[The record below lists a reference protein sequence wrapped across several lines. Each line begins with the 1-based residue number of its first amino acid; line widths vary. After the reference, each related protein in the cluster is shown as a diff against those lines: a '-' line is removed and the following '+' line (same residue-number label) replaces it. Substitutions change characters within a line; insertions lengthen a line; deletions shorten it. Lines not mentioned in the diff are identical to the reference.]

1 MTEIRATIT
10 RVKGSLL
17 RRPGLPALL
26 VLAALAAAACGTE
39 ADAPDSTTA
48 AATGAQEVQTTSAA
62 NSSAA
67 EAQAAQT
74 VAVSAP
80 AASVAP
86 RAVTSQAAPQQTETE
101 APQQTLA
108 VGDILAAVE
117 EVLAGLYE
125 RSLPSIV
132 HIHVAVQADDAL
144 PFRFQQTPD
153 DPFRRGSG
161 SGFVWDTEGHIV
173 TNNHVVEDA
182 ATVTVFFADGTEVKA
197 EVIGR
202 DPDSDLA
209 VIKVDLPAEKLHPL
223 PLGSSEDLRVGQF
236 AIALGNPFGQ
246 DFTMTSGIIS
256 GLGRTISGG
265 ASPYSIPKVV
275 QTDAPINPGNSGG
288 PLLDGEGRVVGIN
301 TQILSRTGSSSGVG
315 LSVPIDLAKRI
326 VPSLIEDGA
335 YTYSWIGIRATSVRG
350 ELAEALGLP
359 RETRGVLVIEAVEDG
374 PAATAG
380 LLGSEETVEV
390 DGFDYPSG
398 GDLIIAADGTTVR
411 ELEDLIIYL
420 IERTR
425 PGDTISLSVLRDGEQ
440 EHVDVVLGAR
450 PTEDEAPEEG

>member
-1 MTEIRATIT
+1 MTEKRATIT
-10 RVKGSLL
+10 RAKDYLL
-17 RRPGLPALL
+17 RRPTLPALL
-26 VLAALAAAACGTE
+26 MVVALAAAACGTE
-39 ADAPDSTTA
+39 ADATDSPA
-48 AATGAQEVQTTSAA
+48 ASAAQAQET
-62 NSSAA
+62 
-67 EAQAAQT
+67 QA

-86 RAVTSQAAPQQTETE
+86 QAAAPQTE
-101 APQQTLA
+101 APAPQQALGA
-108 VGDILAAVE
+108 GEIVAAHE
-117 EVLAGLYE
+117 EVLADLYE

-132 HIHVAVQADDAL
+132 HIQVA
-144 PFRFQQTPD
+144 PD
-153 DPFRRGSG
+153 DLFRRGSG
-161 SGFVWDTEGHIV
+161 SGFVWDTQGHIV
-173 TNNHVVEDA
+173 TNYHVVEDA
-182 ATVTVFFADGTEVKA
+182 AMVTVFFADDTEVEA

-265 ASPYSIPKVV
+265 SSPYTIPKVV
-275 QTDAPINPGNSGG
+275 QTDAPVNPGNSGG
-288 PLLDGEGRVVGIN
+288 PLLDREGRVVGIN

-335 YTYSWIGIRATSVRG
+335 YTYPWLGVRATSVRG
-350 ELAEALGLP
+350 ELAEALALP
-359 RETRGVLVIEAVEDG
+359 SETRGVLVIDAVEEG

-380 LLGSEETVEV
+380 LLGSEDTVEIGGFEYPTGGDVVIAV
-390 DGFDYPSG
+390 DGTP
-398 GDLIIAADGTTVR
+398 VR
-411 ELEDLIIYL
+411 EMEDLVVHL
-420 IERTR
+420 IEKTR
-425 PGDTISLSVLRDGEQ
+425 PGDTIALTVLRDGEQ
-440 EHVDVVLGAR
+440 HQIDVVLGSR
-450 PTEDEAPEEG
+450 PTEDDEEG

>member
-1 MTEIRATIT
+1 MAEVRSAIT
-10 RVKGSLL
+10 GAAGPLL
-17 RRPGLPALL
+17 RRPALYALL
-26 VLAALAAAACGTE
+26 ILAALAAVACQSDAEDSSAA
-39 ADAPDSTTA
+39 S
-48 AATGAQEVQTTSAA
+48 ATQAQESQTATTEE
-62 NSSAA
+62 SAA

-74 VAVSAP
+74 VAVSA
-80 AASVAP
+80 AATSAP
-86 RAVTSQAAPQQTETE
+86 RAVTSQAAPQQTETGT
-101 APQQTLA
+101 PQQTPA

-132 HIHVAVQADDAL
+132 HIHVAVEADAI

-161 SGFVWDTEGHIV
+161 SGFVWDTQGHIV
-173 TNNHVVEDA
+173 TNHHVVEDA
-182 ATVTVFFADGTEVKA
+182 ATVTVFFADGTEAKA
-197 EVIGR
+197 EIVGR

-209 VIKVDLPAEKLHPL
+209 VLKVDLPAEKLHPL

-236 AIALGNPFGQ
+236 AIAIGNPFGQ

-265 ASPYSIPKVV
+265 SSPYTIPKVV

-335 YTYSWIGIRATSVRG
+335 YTYPWIGIRATSVRG

-359 RETRGVLVIEAVEDG
+359 RETRGVLVIEAVEEG
-374 PAATAG
+374 PGATAG
-380 LLGSEETVEV
+380 LLGSEDTVEV

-420 IERTR
+420 IEKTR
-425 PGDTISLSVLRDGEQ
+425 PGDTISLTVLRDGEQ
-440 EHVDVVLGAR
+440 AQVDVVLGAR
-450 PTEDEAPEEG
+450 PTEDDEPEEG

>member
-1 MTEIRATIT
+1 MGPI
-10 RVKGSLL
+10 L
-17 RRPGLPALL
+17 RRPALYTLLIL
-26 VLAALAAAACGTE
+26 VALAAAACQS
-39 ADAPDSTTA
+39 DAEESSA
-48 AATGAQEVQTTSAA
+48 ASETQAQEVQTAA
-62 NSSAA
+62 TVEESAA

-74 VAVSAP
+74 VAVSA
-80 AASVAP
+80 AATSAP
-86 RAVTSQAAPQQTETE
+86 RAVTSQAAPQQTETGT
-101 APQQTLA
+101 PQQTLG
-108 VGDILAAVE
+108 VDEILAAVE

-182 ATVTVFFADGTEVKA
+182 ATVTVFFADGTEAKA
-197 EVIGR
+197 EIVGR

-256 GLGRTISGG
+256 GLGRTISSG
-265 ASPYSIPKVV
+265 ASPYTIPKVV

-288 PLLDGEGRVVGIN
+288 PLLDGKGRVVGIN

-335 YTYSWIGIRATSVRG
+335 YTYPWIGIRATSVRG

-359 RETRGVLVIEAVEDG
+359 SETRGVLVIEAVEDG
-374 PAATAG
+374 PGATAG
-380 LLGSEETVEV
+380 LLGSEDTVEI

-420 IERTR
+420 IEKTR
-425 PGDTISLSVLRDGEQ
+425 PGDTISLTVLRDGG
-440 EHVDVVLGAR
+440 EHQIEVVLGSR
-450 PTEDEAPEEG
+450 PTEDDEADEG

>member
-1 MTEIRATIT
+1 MS
-10 RVKGSLL
+10 SLF
-17 RRPGLPALL
+17 RHPALPALL
-26 VLAALAAAACGTE
+26 MLAALAAAACGTQ
-39 ADAPDSTTA
+39 ADAADSRTA
-48 AATGAQEVQTTSAA
+48 SATQAQEVQTV
-62 NSSAA
+62 A
-67 EAQAAQT
+67 EASLAAPATQAQA

-86 RAVTSQAAPQQTETE
+86 QAALPQAETP
-101 APQQTLA
+101 APQQTLSP
-108 VGDILAAVE
+108 GEFMAALE
-117 EVLAGLYE
+117 LVLADLYD

-132 HIHVAVQADDAL
+132 HIHVTQHVQDA
-144 PFRFQQTPD
+144 PGFRFPQAPD

-173 TNNHVVEDA
+173 TNYHVVEDA
-182 ATVTVFFADGTEVKA
+182 ATVTVLFADDTEVEA

-265 ASPYSIPKVV
+265 TSPYTIPKVV

-288 PLLDGEGRVVGIN
+288 PLVDREGRVVGIN
-301 TQILSRTGSSSGVG
+301 TQIISRTGSNSGVG

-335 YTYSWIGIRATSVRG
+335 YTYPWLGVRATSVRG
-350 ELAEALGLP
+350 ELAEAQELP
-359 RETRGVLVIEAVEDG
+359 SETRGVLVIDAVEEG

-380 LLGSEETVEV
+380 LLGSEDTVEV
-390 DGFDYPSG
+390 DGFEYPKG
-398 GDLIIAADGTTVR
+398 GDVIIAVDGTPVR
-411 ELEDLIIYL
+411 EMEDLVIHL
-420 IERTR
+420 IEKTR
-425 PGDTISLSVLRDGEQ
+425 PGDTISLTVLRGGEQ
-440 EHVDVVLGAR
+440 QRVDVVLGSR
-450 PTEDEAPEEG
+450 PTEDDEANEG

>member
-1 MTEIRATIT
+1 MTEVRTAIT
-10 RVKGSLL
+10 GAVGSLL
-17 RRPGLPALL
+17 RRPVLL
-26 VLAALAAAACGTE
+26 VLLMLAALAAFACGTDGDA
-39 ADAPDSTTA
+39 ADS
-48 AATGAQEVQTTSAA
+48 
-62 NSSAA
+62 
-67 EAQAAQT
+67 
-74 VAVSAP
+74 P
-80 AASVAP
+80 AASAAQETQAVATSTPAATVAP
-86 RAVTSQAAPQQTETE
+86 QAALQQQAAAPAPQQ
-101 APQQTLA
+101 ALG
-108 VGDILAAVE
+108 VGEILAAVE
-117 EVLAGLYE
+117 EVLADLYE

-132 HIHVAVQADDAL
+132 HIHVSQHAEDAFTS
-144 PFRFQQTPD
+144 PFGQSPD
-153 DPFRRGSG
+153 FRRGSG

-173 TNNHVVEDA
+173 TNYHVVEDA
-182 ATVTVFFADGTEVKA
+182 AMVTVFFADDTEVEA

-223 PLGSSEDLRVGQF
+223 PLGSSEELRVGQF

-265 ASPYSIPKVV
+265 TSPYTIPKVV

-301 TQILSRTGSSSGVG
+301 TQILSRTGSNSGVG

-335 YTYSWIGIRATSVRG
+335 YSYPWIGIRATSVRG
-350 ELAEALGLP
+350 ELATALDLP
-359 RETRGVLVIEAVEDG
+359 TETRGVLIIDAVEEG

-380 LLGSEETVEV
+380 LQGSDDTVEI

-398 GDLIIAADGTTVR
+398 GDVIIAVDGTPVR
-411 ELEDLIIYL
+411 EMEDLVIHL
-420 IERTR
+420 IEKTR
-425 PGDTISLSVLRDGEQ
+425 PGDTITLTVLRDGERQ
-440 EHVDVVLGAR
+440 RTDVVLGAR
-450 PTEDEAPEEG
+450 PTEDDEPEEG

>member
-1 MTEIRATIT
+1 MTEVRTAIT
-10 RVKGSLL
+10 GAVGPLL
-17 RRPGLPALL
+17 HRPALPALL
-26 VLAALAAAACGTE
+26 VLSALVAAACGTQDE
-39 ADAPDSTTA
+39 AADSPAASSAQAQQEMQA
-48 AATGAQEVQTTSAA
+48 AAG
-62 NSSAA
+62 
-67 EAQAAQT
+67 
-74 VAVSAP
+74 SAP

-86 RAVTSQAAPQQTETE
+86 QAALPQTAAPAPQQ
-101 APQQTLA
+101 ALG

-132 HIHVAVQADDAL
+132 HIHVSQYAEDAPAS
-144 PFRFQQTPD
+144 PFGQFPD
-153 DPFRRGSG
+153 LRRGSG
-161 SGFVWDTEGHIV
+161 SGFVWDAQGHIV
-173 TNNHVVEDA
+173 TNYHVVEGA
-182 ATVTVFFADGTEVKA
+182 ATVTVFFADDTEVEA

-223 PLGSSEDLRVGQF
+223 PLGSSEGLRVGQF

-265 ASPYSIPKVV
+265 TSPYTIPKVV

-301 TQILSRTGSSSGVG
+301 TQIISRTGASSGVG

-335 YTYSWIGIRATSVRG
+335 YSYPWIGIRATSVRR
-350 ELAEALGLP
+350 EVAEALDLP
-359 RETRGVLVIEAVEDG
+359 TETRGVLVIEALEDG
-374 PAATAG
+374 PAAASD
-380 LLGSEETVEV
+380 LQGSDDTVEI
-390 DGFDYPSG
+390 DGFDFPSG
-398 GDLIIAADGTTVR
+398 GDVIIAADGAPVR
-411 ELEDLIIYL
+411 EMEDLIIHL
-420 IERTR
+420 IEKTR
-425 PGDTISLSVLRDGEQ
+425 PGDTISLTVLRDGEQ
-440 EHVDVVLGAR
+440 ERIDVVLGSR
-450 PTEDEAPEEG
+450 PTEDEEG